1 MVFFKQLSYI
11 NFLKNKTFRSLKIMH
26 AKNNGEGLGTSYTER
41 SLKERQDWLL
51 WVHVYV
57 AF

>member
-26 AKNNGEGLGTSYTER
+26 AKNNGEGWELR
-41 SLKERQDWLL
+41 ILN
-51 WVHVYV
+51 
-57 AF
+57 AA